1 MTKLFEQAV
10 AQVSQLTAEEQDAIA
25 QIVLEEL
32 DEEARWDAS
41 FAQSANLLAQ
51 LAQEAEQEEQAGNAK
66 ELNPDKL

>member
-1 MTKLFEQAV
+1 MTKLFERAV

-51 LAQEAEQEEQAGNAK
+51 LAQEAEQEERAGNAK